1 MRISLICN
9 VMILSMVL
17 ALAACSSN
25 GKTPASDLVPSTP
38 GDASAPPASTTTI
51 TPQQPASPASN
62 AAGVFHYTC
71 SNGCAGGAGA
81 AGACATCGAQLA
93 HNQAYHDTPA
103 GAPATTTTTTPN
115 VTSTQITPPTNTP
128 SPAQNAAGV
137 YHYTCSA
144 GCAGGAGAAGT
155 CSNCGGQLAHNQ
167 AYHN

>member
-17 ALAACSSN
+17 AFAACSNN

-38 GDASAPPASTTTI
+38 ADASAPPATTTTV
-51 TPQQPASPASN
+51 TPQQPASPATN
-62 AAGVFHYTC
+62 AAGVYHYTC
-71 SNGCAGGAGA
+71 SNGCAGGSGT

-93 HNQAYHDTPA
+93 HNQAYHDGPA
-103 GAPATTTTTTPN
+103 SSTTPTTN
-115 VTSTQITPPTNTP
+115 TQTTITPPTQTTP

-137 YHYTCSA
+137 YHYTCSN
-144 GCAGGAGAAGT
+144 GCAGGSGTAGT
-155 CSNCGGQLAHNQ
+155 CASCGGQLAHNQ